1 MPLDKETIQSPS
13 TISFAYVVAASFF
26 ILMFRLIFP
35 GEASPLPIFSRNW
48 RLIRG
53 LLNIIA
59 LFPALAFSALA
70 LPFGI
75 VADEDGRSNYSQH
88 IFQRLMVPLVTA
100 VCAAGLYAILFF
112 LILPLAQNYEENMR
126 YKGDMYYMAK
136 ERAEFHKENGDW
148 IQVSQF
154 VGICDSVWQ
163 NSPELNDLRNDLDL
177 HLNELRFAG
186 SSLSGQNSEQTLKSS
201 LYSALSGQRESITA
215 SEAITLGETA
225 LAERRYFDAHW
236 LATLGGRIA
245 KEDSPEKT
253 KAAVLAARA
262 WNQIESLR
270 PTDTEKRVYSI
281 YQLKLSGYEA
291 MVASDWIRAYYIFQE
306 LLGLTPNDPDAR
318 NFFADCKKKT
328 TEIAFFMDE
337 MEVSIDETLTNVI
350 FSLPARQNK
359 GQNRSVMRV
368 TSFSYTPDFAYGTG
382 IEYMVFDTDAR
393 PLLYLQAPYA
403 KFLPITLDDEQRV
416 IVLLRALDRHDR
428 TRHWEPEWTAKNST
442 VYHPQMAQ
450 VTLDIDY
457 ETFLMLPEMRQG
469 VPSLRIDT
477 LFAASRIAGETGYIP
492 EVFEAEVL
500 NRLSSCLFFL
510 PMSVIAI
517 IIGWCYRAKRR
528 PRYFFVL
535 LLPILP
541 LVFNGL
547 VYLYRIVLNSV
558 GISLIINWG
567 FSVALIA
574 LIIILSLSFIFSLIL
589 LAAQHE

>member
-1 MPLDKETIQSPS
+1 MQLDKETIHSPT
-13 TISFAYVVAASFF
+13 TISFAYVVVASLC
-26 ILMFRLIFP
+26 ILIFRSIFP
-35 GEASPLPIFSRNW
+35 GETSPLPIFSRNW

-75 VADEDGRSNYSQH
+75 VAEEDSRSNYSPH
-88 IFQRLMVPLVTA
+88 IFQRLMTPLVTA

-126 YKGDMYYMAK
+126 YKGDMYYLAK
-136 ERAEFHKENGDW
+136 ERAEFHKQNGDW

-154 VGICDSVWQ
+154 VGICDSVWPD
-163 NSPELNDLRNDLDL
+163 SPELTDLRNELEV

-186 SSLSGQNSEQTLKSS
+186 SNLGGQNSEQTLKSS
-201 LYSALSGQRESITA
+201 LYSALSGQRESVTA

-245 KEDSPEKT
+245 REDSPEKT
-253 KAAVLAARA
+253 KAAWLAARA

-270 PTDTEKRVYSI
+270 PTDKENRVYSI
-281 YQLKLSGYEA
+281 YLLKLSGYEA
-291 MVASDWIRAYYIFQE
+291 MVAGDWIRAYYIFQE
-306 LLGLTPNDPDAR
+306 LLDLTPHDPDAR

-328 TEIAFFMDE
+328 IEIAFFMDE
-337 MEVSIDETLTNVI
+337 MEVSIDDTLTNVI

-359 GQNRSVMRV
+359 GQNRSVMRAA
-368 TSFSYTPDFAYGTG
+368 SFSYTPDYAYGTG
-382 IEYMVFDTDAR
+382 IEYMVFDTDAH

-403 KFLPITLDDEQRV
+403 KFLPITLDDEEQV
-416 IVLLRALDRHDR
+416 VVLLRALDRHDR
-428 TRHWEPEWTAKNST
+428 TKRWEPEWTAQNKT
-442 VYHPQMAQ
+442 VYQPQMAQ

-457 ETFLMLPEMRQG
+457 DTFLMLPQMRQG
-469 VPSLRIDT
+469 LPSLDINT
-477 LFAASRIAGETGYIP
+477 LFAASSIAGETGYIP
-492 EVFEAEVL
+492 EVFEAEIL
-500 NRLSSCLFFL
+500 NRLSSSLFFL

-541 LVFNGL
+541 IVFNGM

-558 GISLIINWG
+558 GISLIINFG
-567 FSVALIA
+567 FSLALLV
-574 LIIILSLSFIFSLIL
+574 LIVILSVSFILSLIL